1 MRVRVVNPVASLGAV
16 TLLVLGV
23 TACSGDT
30 TAQGSSSPTTTVEA
44 FMHALGNKDS
54 SAACSQVSTGGKA
67 LVGDAFAQCKVGL
80 ESVLGDITDPADLAR
95 LKAAKVTGAQVD
107 GDKAT
112 VTKSQITNV
121 PSGYENDI
129 DLVRLDGTW
138 YIDSKP

>member
-1 MRVRVVNPVASLGAV
+1 MGIVKPAAALGAAA
-16 TLLVLGV
+16 LLVVGMA
-23 TACSGDT
+23 ACSGGDT

-44 FMHALGNKDS
+44 FMHALGNQDA

-80 ESVLGDITDPADLAR
+80 ESVLGDITDPADLTR
-95 LKAAKVTGAQVD
+95 LKTAKVTGAQID

-112 VTKSQITNV
+112 VTKSQISNV